1 VCRIFEQSRHTHS
14 AGVENLQSL
23 KGAKMKAA
31 FIGLGIMGSRMA
43 KNLLNNDVALTV
55 FNRSIEPMRR
65 LEKSGAIVAKSC
77 QEAVK
82 DADVVFTM
90 LSSPEVIEKI
100 ALLENGFISK
110 MRSNAIW
117 VDCSTVNP
125 SFSYRESLTAK
136 NHEIRFMDAPVAGTK
151 PHAENAELV
160 FFVGGEKGDLKEITP
175 FLNFMGNK
183 IVHVGG
189 TGKGTSYKM
198 LVNSLLAQS
207 MLAFSEALLLGEKL
221 GLSKDFLLNN
231 LPNLLVSAPFTKAKA
246 EMIRSDDYEVQFPL
260 ELMHKDLHLVAL
272 TAYENNQPLLLANL
286 AKELYANAKRS
297 GFGRKDF
304 AAIYKFLSE

>member
-1 VCRIFEQSRHTHS
+1 
-14 AGVENLQSL
+14 
-23 KGAKMKAA
+23 MKAA

-55 FNRSIEPMRR
+55 FNRSVDPMQK
-65 LEKSGAIVAKSC
+65 LEKSGATVAKSG

-82 DADVVFTM
+82 DADIVFTM
-90 LSSPEVIEKI
+90 LTSPEVIEEI
-100 ALLENGFISK
+100 ALSENGFISEMK
-110 MRSNAIW
+110 DNAIW

-125 SFSYRESLTAK
+125 SFSCKESLIAK
-136 NHEIRFMDAPVAGTK
+136 NHAIRFLDAPVSGTK

-160 FFVGGEKGDLKEITP
+160 FYVGGELNDLKEIEP
-175 FLNFMGNK
+175 LLNFMGNK
-183 IVHVGG
+183 IVHVGD
-189 TGKGTSYKM
+189 TGKGTAFKM

-207 MLAFSEALLLGEKL
+207 MLAFSETLLLGEKL
-221 GLSKDFLLNN
+221 GLSKDFLLNS

-246 EMIRSDDYEVQFPL
+246 EMIRADDYEAQFPL

-304 AAIYKFLSE
+304 AAIYKFLCK

>member
-1 VCRIFEQSRHTHS
+1 
-14 AGVENLQSL
+14 
-23 KGAKMKAA
+23 MKAA

-43 KNLLNNDVALTV
+43 QNLMKNNVTLTV
-55 FNRSIEPMRR
+55 FNRSVDPMRK
-65 LEKSGAIVAKSC
+65 LEKLGATVATSP
-77 QEAVK
+77 QESVK
-82 DADVVFTM
+82 DADIVFTM

-100 ALLENGFISK
+100 ALSENGFISK
-110 MRSNAIW
+110 TKANAIW

-125 SFSYRESLTAK
+125 SFSYRESLVAK
-136 NHEIRFMDAPVAGTK
+136 NHHIKFMDAPVAGTK
-151 PHAENAELV
+151 PHAEKAELV
-160 FFVGGEKGDLKEITP
+160 FFVGGETGDVKKITP

-221 GLSKDFLLNN
+221 GLSKDFLLDS

-246 EMIRSDDYEVQFPL
+246 EMIRADDYEAQFPL

-272 TAYENNQPLLLANL
+272 TAYENDQPLLIANL
-286 AKELYANAKRS
+286 AKELYANAKKS
-297 GFGRKDF
+297 GFGRRDF
-304 AAIYKFLSE
+304 AAIYKFLSK

>member
-1 VCRIFEQSRHTHS
+1 
-14 AGVENLQSL
+14 
-23 KGAKMKAA
+23 MKAA

-43 KNLLNNDVALTV
+43 KNLLNNNVPLTV
-55 FNRSIEPMRR
+55 FNRSIEPMQK
-65 LEKSGAIVAKSC
+65 LEKSGASTATSH

-82 DADVVFTM
+82 EADVVFTM
-90 LSSPEVIEKI
+90 LSSPEVIEKM
-100 ALLENGFISK
+100 ALSENGFLSEMK
-110 MRSNAIW
+110 DNSIW

-125 SFSYRESLTAK
+125 SFSIKESLVAK
-136 NHEIRFMDAPVAGTK
+136 NHYIRFMDAPVAGTK

-160 FFVGGEKGDLKEITP
+160 FFVGGETGDVKEITP

-207 MLAFSEALLLGEKL
+207 MLAFSEALLLGAKL
-221 GLSKDFLLNN
+221 GFQEDFLLDS

-246 EMIRSDDYEVQFPL
+246 EMIRADDYEAQFPL

-272 TAYENNQPLLLANL
+272 TAYENNQPLPIANL

-304 AAIYKFLSE
+304 AAIYKFLGK

>member
-1 VCRIFEQSRHTHS
+1 
-14 AGVENLQSL
+14 
-23 KGAKMKAA
+23 MKAA

-43 KNLLNNDVALTV
+43 QNLMKNNVTLTV
-55 FNRSIEPMRR
+55 FNRSVDPMRK
-65 LEKSGAIVAKSC
+65 LEKLGATIATSP
-77 QEAVK
+77 QESVK
-82 DADVVFTM
+82 DADIVFTM

-100 ALLENGFISK
+100 ALSENGFISK
-110 MRSNAIW
+110 MKANAIW

-125 SFSYRESLTAK
+125 SFTYRESLIAK
-136 NHEIRFMDAPVAGTK
+136 NHHSKFVDAPVAGTK
-151 PHAENAELV
+151 PHAESAELV
-160 FFVGGEKGDLKEITP
+160 FFVGGETGDVKKITP

-221 GLSKDFLLNN
+221 GLSKDFLLDS

-246 EMIRSDDYEVQFPL
+246 EMIRADDYEAQFPL

-272 TAYENNQPLLLANL
+272 TAYENDQPLLIANL
-286 AKELYANAKRS
+286 AKELYANAKKS

-304 AAIYKFLSE
+304 AAIYKFLSK

>member
-1 VCRIFEQSRHTHS
+1 
-14 AGVENLQSL
+14 
-23 KGAKMKAA
+23 MKAA

-43 KNLLNNDVALTV
+43 GNLIKNNVTLTV
-55 FNRSIEPMRR
+55 FNRSVDPMRK
-65 LEKSGAIVAKSC
+65 LEKSGATVATSY
-77 QEAVK
+77 QDAVK
-82 DADVVFTM
+82 DADIVFTM

-100 ALLENGFISK
+100 ALSENGFVSK
-110 MRSNAIW
+110 MTAKAIW

-125 SFSYRESLTAK
+125 SFSYRESLVAK
-136 NHEIRFMDAPVAGTK
+136 NHHIRFVDAPVAGTK

-160 FFVGGEKGDLKEITP
+160 FFVGGKTGDVREITP

-221 GLSKDFLLNN
+221 GLSKNFLLDS

-246 EMIRSDDYEVQFPL
+246 EMIRADDYEVQFPL

-286 AKELYANAKRS
+286 AKELFAKAKRS
-297 GFGRKDF
+297 GIGRKDF
-304 AAIYKFLSE
+304 AAIYKFLSK